1 MTRAPHDEPNEEPND
16 GPELDE
22 LRSALDELSLV
33 VPALGAN
40 PDVDARLTAVRG
52 RLMSRVRGERSRATS
67 SLWLVGALAASFVAA
82 AILWR
87 KDLTLGR
94 ELADTRAAVVTTRAA
109 LDSATTAL
117 DSAKRQLALVT
128 DSSVA
133 VVSLA
138 ASGAKAA
145 SALMFWDR
153 ASNTW
158 SMYARNLPTPPSGR
172 TYELW
177 LITND
182 GKKIPAGTF
191 DPTPHGTAHVEAK
204 YALDR
209 DNLAAVAVTEEP
221 AGGVE
226 VATGPVV
233 IVGSP
238 LKPAH

>member
-1 MTRAPHDEPNEEPND
+1 MRESNDD
-16 GPELDE
+16 GPELDD
-22 LRSALDELSLV
+22 LRAALDELSLAP
-33 VPALGAN
+33 PAIGAS
-40 PDVDARLTAVRG
+40 PDVDARVAIVRG
-52 RLMSRVRGERSRATS
+52 RLMSRVRAEERRANS

-87 KDLTLGR
+87 KDLTLSR
-94 ELADTRAAVVTTRAA
+94 ELADTRAVMTSARAA
-109 LDSATTAL
+109 LDSVATAL
-117 DSAKRQLALVT
+117 DSAKRQIALVT
-128 DSSVA
+128 DSSVN
-133 VVSLA
+133 VVSLTS
-138 ASGAKAA
+138 SGAKAA

-158 SMYARNLPTPPSGR
+158 SMYAHNLPVPAGGR

-177 LITND
+177 LVTTD

-209 DNLAAVAVTEEP
+209 DKLAAVAVTEEP
-221 AGGVE
+221 AGGVD

-233 IVGSP
+233 IAGSP
-238 LKPAH
+238 SKPPPEHR

>member
-1 MTRAPHDEPNEEPND
+1 MRESNDD

-22 LRSALDELSLV
+22 LRAALDELSLAP
-33 VPALGAN
+33 PAIGVS
-40 PDVDARLTAVRG
+40 PDVDARLVAVRG
-52 RLMSRVRGERSRATS
+52 RLMSRVRAEERRANS

-87 KDLTLGR
+87 KDLTIGR
-94 ELADTRAAVVTTRAA
+94 ELTDTRAAVTAARAA
-109 LDSATTAL
+109 LDSEATAL

-128 DSSVA
+128 DSSVN

-138 ASGAKAA
+138 SSGAKAA

-158 SMYARNLPTPPSGR
+158 SMYAHNLPVPAAGR

-177 LITND
+177 LVTTD

-204 YALDR
+204 YPLDP
-209 DNLAAVAVTEEP
+209 DKLAAVAVTEEP
-221 AGGVE
+221 VGGVD
-226 VATGPVV
+226 APTGPIV
-233 IVGSP
+233 IAGSP
-238 LKPAH
+238 SKPPPARR